1 MIKNIIIVALLVVIF
16 TGITSDEALNYVQ
29 LALDKSQEVLYYI
42 QESVK
47 NEQ

>member
-16 TGITSDEALNYVQ
+16 TGISSQEALNYVQ

-42 QESVK
+42 KESVN
-47 NEQ
+47 NE